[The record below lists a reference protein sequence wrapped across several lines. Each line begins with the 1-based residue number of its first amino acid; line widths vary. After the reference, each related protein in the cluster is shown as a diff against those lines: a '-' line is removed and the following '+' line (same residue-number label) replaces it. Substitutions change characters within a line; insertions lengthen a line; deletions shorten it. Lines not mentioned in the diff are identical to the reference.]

1 MTREGNWDG
10 SRRKK
15 LTGLEEEGEK
25 GILQARK
32 KVPLGVC
39 RRQGLWPWSCRCVT
53 LMGGAQEGKSPQGG
67 MVCLGDGAA
76 QEGRQTQRWTP
87 PCVDTRPTTREPAP
101 PPRPNIDV
109 LALAVPWDRGTTW
122 WGAGVAPVHMYRLLQ
137 SIWKDAP
144 RQGLGS

>member
-10 SRRKK
+10 SHRKK
-15 LTGLEEEGEK
+15 LTVLEEEGEK

-101 PPRPNIDV
+101 PPAPTSMFWLWPSPGIGAQPGGGQGWHLYTCIDSFSQSGKT
-109 LALAVPWDRGTTW
+109 LQGRG
-122 WGAGVAPVHMYRLLQ
+122 
-137 SIWKDAP
+137 
-144 RQGLGS
+144 